1 MVEKMLM
8 DYIGFMNDKT
18 VCTIMKHIWSY
29 KIFKCELSFEQTN
42 FTITSRSK
50 ENNCNYIDKL

>member
-1 MVEKMLM
+1 MLM

-29 KIFKCELSFEQTN
+29 KIFKCELSFEHKN